1 MKGEKM
7 RAVAPVT
14 TGHATN
20 PADGVRIAYAIFG
33 PRDAARTIL
42 FLPTWSIIHSR
53 CWKMQ
58 VPYFAQQGFRVATF
72 DGRGNGGSDRP
83 PSGYTTD
90 DFARDTLAIMD
101 TIGIDRAALVGF
113 SAGSRWAIQ
122 VAAEYPGRVTHLA
135 LIGPGANLDGTPR
148 RDLATFLA
156 APPDFEGRNKNNA
169 VYWRIDYPDFLD
181 WFFRNIFS
189 EPHSTK
195 GIEDA
200 IAWGLETTPDVLI
213 PTIIES
219 ATPRMASFAAAIR
232 RPTLILHGA
241 EDRTNPLANGE
252 AIHAAIAGSSLVVLE
267 GCGHAPHLRDPVKVN
282 TLIHEFIG
290 RDVPARQ
297 TWRRAMVRPKRAVYV
312 SSPIG
317 LGHARR
323 DVAIADALR
332 ARVPGL
338 QIDWLAQHPVT
349 AALEARGERI
359 HPRSAQLAGESPHI
373 ESEMGGE
380 HTLQVFRA
388 LRNMDEILL
397 ANFHVFLDAAREG
410 NYDLWIGD
418 EAWDVDYYLHE
429 NPELKAAPFVWL
441 TDFVGYLPMAPAP
454 DDREAFLTADYN
466 AEMIEQVARFPQVR
480 DRALFIGNPDDIVP
494 DTFGDGLPRIR
505 DWVEEHYTF
514 TGYIRPFDPHAL
526 GDRDALRARFGF
538 RPDERVAVA
547 AVGGTSVGA
556 GLLLRIVEAFPYMR
570 ARFPGLR
577 LVVVCGPRIDPAAMP
592 QHPGLEYRGYVH
604 DLHEMLA
611 ACDVALVQGGL
622 STTMELVAARRPF
635 LYFPLT
641 GHFEQN
647 RHVAHRLERY
657 GVPDWARV
665 PFAEASA
672 TTIAERL
679 ARALASPACY
689 RPVEP
694 DGAARAADQI
704 APLLE
709 PAAVATR

>member
-1 MKGEKM
+1 M
-7 RAVAPVT
+7 RAMDPVA
-14 TGHATN
+14 TGQATN
-20 PADGVRIAYAIFG
+20 PADGVRIAYAAFG
-33 PRDAARTIL
+33 PTDAARTVV
-42 FLPTWSIIHSR
+42 FLPTWSIVHSR
-53 CWKMQ
+53 YWKMQ
-58 VPYFAQQGFRVATF
+58 VPYFVRQGFRVVTF

-90 DFARDTLAIMD
+90 DFARDTLAVMD
-101 TIGIDRAALVGF
+101 TLGIVRAALVAT
-113 SAGSRWAIQ
+113 SAGSRWGMQ
-122 VAAEYPGRVTHLA
+122 VAATHPDRVTHLA
-135 LIGPGANLDGTPR
+135 LIGPGANLDGAPR
-148 RDLATFLA
+148 RDPGAFLA
-156 APPDFEGRNKNNA
+156 APPDFEGANKYNA
-169 VYWRIDYPDFLD
+169 VYWRIDYPDFLA
-181 WFFRNIFS
+181 WFVGNVLS

-200 IAWGLETTPDVLI
+200 VTWGLETTPDVLI
-213 PTIIES
+213 PTIVES
-219 ATPRMASFAAAIR
+219 ATPRMADFAAAIR
-232 RPTLILHGA
+232 CPTLIVHGT
-241 EDRTNPLANGE
+241 EDRIIPVANGE
-252 AIHAAIAGSSLVVLE
+252 AIHAAIAGSTLAVLE

-282 TLIHEFIG
+282 TLLHDFIG
-290 RDVPARQ
+290 RDVPPRQ
-297 TWRRAMVRPKRAVYV
+297 TWRRAMVRPKRALFV

-317 LGHARR
+317 LGHALR
-323 DVAIADALR
+323 DTAIADALR

-349 AALEARGERI
+349 TVLEARGERI
-359 HPRSAQLAGESPHI
+359 HPLSAHLAGESPHI

-388 LRNMDEILL
+388 LRDMDEILL
-397 ANFHVFLDAAREG
+397 ANFHVFLDAARAG

-429 NPELKAAPFVWL
+429 NPELKTAPFAWL
-441 TDFVGYLPMAPAP
+441 TDFVGYLPMTPAP
-454 DDREAFLTADYN
+454 DDREASLTADYN
-466 AEMIEQVARFPQVR
+466 AEMIEQVARFPWIR
-480 DRALFIGNPDDIVP
+480 DRALFIGTPDDIVP

-505 DWVEEHYTF
+505 DWVEANYAF
-514 TGYIRPFDPHAL
+514 TGYVRAFDPDAL

-556 GLLLRIVEAFPYMR
+556 GLLHRIAGAYPSMR
-570 ARFPGLR
+570 AHVPGLR
-577 LVVVCGPRIDPAAMP
+577 LVVVCGPRIDPAALP

-604 DLHEMLA
+604 HLHEMLA

-665 PFAEASA
+665 PFGEASA
-672 TTIAERL
+672 EVIAERL
-679 ARALASPACY
+679 ACALASPTCY

-694 DGAARAADQI
+694 DGAARAAAQI

-709 PAAVATR
+709 GTAAAMR